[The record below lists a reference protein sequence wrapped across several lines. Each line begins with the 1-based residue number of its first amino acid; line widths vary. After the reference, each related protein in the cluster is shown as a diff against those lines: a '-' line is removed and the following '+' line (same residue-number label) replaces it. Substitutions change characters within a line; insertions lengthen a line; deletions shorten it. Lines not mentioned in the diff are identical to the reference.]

1 MIFTSPIPF
10 DEALESVE
18 LKAILP
24 TAASTFQLRR
34 IAPEL
39 RARAFFSAR
48 TTNAWYLGRM
58 HEMIGDLVG
67 ARRTAEGILLNP
79 AEVRTQLKESLNA
92 IGYDPEAAGV
102 KPGSLKDLSSDA
114 RLNLIIDT
122 QEKMAAGYGSWAQGQ
137 NAAVLDQWP
146 AQELYRAEGRKE
158 PRDWISCWRDVGGQ
172 FYGGGRMIALKND
185 QIWTRVSAF
194 GLPYPPFDFNSGMD
208 VADVTRDEAIDFGLI
223 DRDTKIQPQERPFNE
238 GLEAASPVERQTALF
253 TALLESLG
261 PQVEFSNGA
270 FRFLS

>member
-1 MIFTSPIPF
+1 MIFASPLPF
-10 DEALESVE
+10 EEALESIE

-24 TAASTFQLRR
+24 TEASTFELRR
-34 IAPEL
+34 IAPEI

-58 HEMIGDLVG
+58 QSLVG
-67 ARRTAEGILLNP
+67 ELAAGGKFYGEDILNP
-79 AEVRTQLKESLNA
+79 TEVRARLKESLRS
-92 IGYDPEAAGV
+92 IGYNPEAAGV

-122 QEKMAAGYGSWAQGQ
+122 QEKMSAGYGNWIQGQ
-137 NAAVLDQWP
+137 NEAILDQWP

-158 PRDWISCWRDVGGQ
+158 PRDWVSRWRDAGGQ

-185 QIWTRVSAF
+185 PIWIRVSAF

-208 VADVTRDEAIDFGLI
+208 IADVDRDEAV
-223 DRDTKIQPQERPFNE
+223 DTQIAPQERPFNE
-238 GLEAASPVERQTALF
+238 GLEAASPVERQGKLF
-253 TALLESLG
+253 EALLKSLG
-261 PQVEFSNGA
+261 PQVEFADGA